1 MGTMLAYSA
10 ALLFAAAIAAASN
23 DAVASTGSPTASV
36 ASSVDVAEATGPKLK
51 RGIVQIGT
59 KSWASQNS
67 YPSKSVN
74 PSTSPT
80 AASPIGGQYI
90 QQGSSPESTAAYS
103 PAKIYDQ
110 KITYNNQNAG
120 AQQASPYTSQ
130 SYTAAKENYNGNAGQ
145 GYGNVGYSAPQ
156 NHGIPNQAEN
166 SGYTAVFTPQIQPVA
181 AQNAPN
187 FGRFQNAQP
196 LTGLSQAQNAQSG
209 QIQSAGI
216 FNTPY
221 YTIFTT
227 GASPVE
233 NQQNA
238 GFLQAPFE
246 QQGAQK
252 SQVTYAPNHQTV
264 SYIDPSLFS
273 YPTQEATSYTQA
285 SPYFLQ
291 PSPALAASS
300 QVQQNA
306 PKTNIPEQ
314 RSSDFSQMYAPYH
327 QSASNFI
334 PAVQQSASLGPVTV
348 DFEGKKIPLPL
359 LQLQSAKDF
368 PGFAQVI
375 HSQPIALETA
385 SPAQA
390 QTEFNFLADFT
401 KSLTPN
407 LLPFLNNQQPS
418 QPQVIPVKSANGS
431 PQFPQYK
438 GASINTGLGYNQER
452 PAAGNYQHIKSQ
464 PQLQF
469 GGKPALPVVPAA
481 PAAPAVPVIRPLSSV
496 VHHPSVSGRPLGE
509 NRDDVEIIKKKK
521 PPAPDPHDFDE
532 DEVDEGYRAIEREY
546 GPQHDD
552 VEDESPHRGSYVKE
566 SSAESDFK
574 PSTGYP
580 FESYEDKFGRY
591 SKPSSDE
598 EAEDDGPSSRY
609 HHHSSADDDD
619 DYDGHSTTHHANYR
633 SPQSRPSRYEYPG
646 EESRKNERQEQAE
659 EEGELAAFNSYGQD
673 FEQEFED
680 SYKRELPQS
689 KYVHVKE
696 VPEIEGTEPVTKY
709 NSKSKESRHQAH
721 EEEPEESRNYGSHSS
736 QKYRKGPKNGDSEGY
751 GSNVR
756 SYNRSPKVIHEDSF
770 GYKSPKS
777 QEYSKYKKS
786 PTGDSYSAVKKSPK
800 KESYVKSSR
809 SSYKSP
815 ENDNGYEKG
824 DSYSYSTGSAW
835 KSDNKKAP
843 ESRDY
848 HGHASTAVKTLA
860 QPDSSFSFDAFA
872 IDPRSTKIV
881 HDLTGI

>member
-1 MGTMLAYSA
+1 MGTMLVYSA
-10 ALLFAAAIAAASN
+10 ALFFAAAIAAGSN
-23 DAVASTGSPTASV
+23 DAVASTGSPTAST
-36 ASSVDVAEATGPKLK
+36 SSANAAEATGAKLK

-59 KSWASQNS
+59 KSWASQNG
-67 YPSKSVN
+67 YPSPSVN

-80 AASPIGGQYI
+80 ASSQNSGQYV
-90 QQGSSPESTAAYS
+90 QQSNNPEPTAAYS

-120 AQQASPYTSQ
+120 GQQASGYPSQ

-145 GYGNVGYSAPQ
+145 VYGNVGYSASQ
-156 NHGIPNQAEN
+156 NHGTANQADN
-166 SGYTAVFTPQIQPVA
+166 SGYTAVFTPRIQPVTT
-181 AQNAPN
+181 QDVPN

-196 LTGLSQAQNAQSG
+196 LTGLSQAQNVQSG
-209 QIQSAGI
+209 QLQSADV

-227 GASPVE
+227 GPSPVE
-233 NQQNA
+233 NRQNA
-238 GFLQAPFE
+238 GLFQAPFE
-246 QQGAQK
+246 QHAAQK

-264 SYIDPSLFS
+264 SYIDPNLFS
-273 YPTQEATSYTQA
+273 YPIQEAASYTQA

-291 PSPALAASS
+291 ASPALAASS
-300 QVQQNA
+300 QVQRNA
-306 PKTNIPEQ
+306 PKTSVPEQ
-314 RSSDFSQMYAPYH
+314 RSSGFTQMYAPYH

-334 PAVQQSASLGPVTV
+334 PAVQQSASLGPLTV
-348 DFEGKKIPLPL
+348 NFEGKKIPLPL

-385 SPAQA
+385 SPTQA

-407 LLPFLNNQQPS
+407 LLPFLNNQQPN
-418 QPQVIPVKSANGS
+418 QPQVVPVKSANGS
-431 PQFPQYK
+431 PEFPQYK

-452 PAAGNYQHIKSQ
+452 PTIGSYQHLKNQ
-464 PQLQF
+464 PQLHF
-469 GGKPALPVVPAA
+469 AGKPALPIVPAVTPA
-481 PAAPAVPVIRPLSSV
+481 PVVPVIRPVSSV
-496 VHHPSVSGRPLGE
+496 VEHPLVSGRPLEE

-566 SSAESDFK
+566 SSGESDFK

-591 SKPSSDE
+591 ARPSSDE

-619 DYDGHSTTHHANYR
+619 EYDGHSTTHHADYR
-633 SPQSRPSRYEYPG
+633 SPQSRPSKYDYSG
-646 EESRKNERQEQAE
+646 EESRKNERQEEAE

-680 SYKRELPQS
+680 SYKRELPQ
-689 KYVHVKE
+689 
-696 VPEIEGTEPVTKY
+696 
-709 NSKSKESRHQAH
+709 NSKIRPHKGGTGNR
-721 EEEPEESRNYGSHSS
+721 RYGAC
-736 QKYRKGPKNGDSEGY
+736 Y
-751 GSNVR
+751 
-756 SYNRSPKVIHEDSF
+756 KV
-770 GYKSPKS
+770 
-777 QEYSKYKKS
+777 Q
-786 PTGDSYSAVKKSPK
+786 
-800 KESYVKSSR
+800 
-809 SSYKSP
+809 
-815 ENDNGYEKG
+815 
-824 DSYSYSTGSAW
+824 
-835 KSDNKKAP
+835 
-843 ESRDY
+843 
-848 HGHASTAVKTLA
+848 L
-860 QPDSSFSFDAFA
+860 
-872 IDPRSTKIV
+872 
-881 HDLTGI
+881 